1 MLLAQ
6 TSAESKKC
14 ASYEETTASRIA
26 EGGKE
31 HWDIPQLEICS
42 TCDNSKQLQK
52 ENTSESVRVDASGC
66 GALNVDHAAED
77 SEGLACSSQSVN
89 ENVTPGNAEDGNDSN
104 GDEPHDD
111 DFSPKD
117 LLRFAWQIA
126 RGMVNNVLLFFR
138 VSLERW
144 LMRFKVFI
152 IIHYFNGLQQK
163 EITIYKKSNIKTALN
178 YINAKSK
185 MSAVT
190 RELRLSS

>member
-31 HWDIPQLEICS
+31 RWDIPQLEIRS
-42 TCDNSKQLQK
+42 ACDNSKQLQN
-52 ENTSESVRVDASGC
+52 ENTSESVDASGC
-66 GALNVDHAAED
+66 GVLNVDHAVKD

-89 ENVTPGNAEDGNDSN
+89 ENVTPENAEDGNDSN

-126 RGMVNNVLLFFR
+126 RGMVNNVILFF
-138 VSLERW
+138 
-144 LMRFKVFI
+144 
-152 IIHYFNGLQQK
+152 
-163 EITIYKKSNIKTALN
+163 
-178 YINAKSK
+178 
-185 MSAVT
+185 MSVT
-190 RELRLSS
+190 